1 MRLTLGSTDTLNI
14 LTSSVN
20 VTISSLVFDLFD
32 KKNALKLA
40 RTAAFKDAQN
50 KYNQYLSL
58 TSLQDGG
65 LQKIYDLNS

>member
-1 MRLTLGSTDTLNI
+1 MGSTDTLNI

-58 TSLQDGG
+58 TSLQNGG